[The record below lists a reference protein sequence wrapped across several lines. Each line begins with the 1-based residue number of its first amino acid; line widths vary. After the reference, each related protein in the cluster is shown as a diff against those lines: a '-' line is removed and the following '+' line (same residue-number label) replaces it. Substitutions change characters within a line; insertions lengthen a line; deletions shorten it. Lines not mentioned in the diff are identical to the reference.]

1 MLKVCPK
8 LSAYHGP
15 PWRFKPDLRHVGQQ
29 QEMVL
34 QSFVKFRLTK
44 MTLKWGGCNMIDIY
58 VEWYVYHYIYIY
70 IFGDMFVSYKQSLG
84 YKDNKWSA
92 YQKMTTSK
100 LSLPGL
106 RRGLRSWKK
115 EVDSGEG
122 HKSIHTYRIYRGKV
136 AGWHLQKT
144 AARNGAKRHQD
155 GHWLNISMW
164 CLFCICWCISSTYGT
179 CFPVKPLPLVQSQCL
194 LVKSDK
200 SACVLVESPCLLI
213 RSPHF
218 PARLNRHVLFQSQPS

>member
-1 MLKVCPK
+1 
-8 LSAYHGP
+8 
-15 PWRFKPDLRHVGQQ
+15 
-29 QEMVL
+29 
-34 QSFVKFRLTK
+34 
-44 MTLKWGGCNMIDIY
+44 
-58 VEWYVYHYIYIY
+58 
-70 IFGDMFVSYKQSLG
+70 MFVSYKQSLG

-213 RSPHF
+213 RSPHLQVESPCAVSITTFLSQSPLF
-218 PARLNRHVLFQSQPS
+218 PSRSLFLSEWNLHAWVAHILSAVNSTIQGKPLPWQPSPQCDVILLVVTFCGWTVVSVVW